1 MSNQPPREALLE
13 YLRLNNMTSILEL
26 LRRVGF

>member
-13 YLRLNNMTSILEL
+13 YLWRNNMTSILDL